1 MIKVQRICNRLHT
14 KYDVSSAINVA
25 ESLRAMKYS
34 VGVWNNKEKST
45 GKPVQFHR
53 REAGNSTLIT
63 ERIYRYD
70 KIVQTPGEYHERS
83 TGI

>member
-1 MIKVQRICNRLHT
+1 M
-14 KYDVSSAINVA
+14 
-25 ESLRAMKYS
+25 
-34 VGVWNNKEKST
+34 GVWNNKEKST

-70 KIVQTPGEYHERS
+70 KIVQTLGEYHERS
-83 TGI
+83 I